1 MQLIRFDQNKAHRIE
16 HYQSVGAS
24 HAAIGHS
31 TGETRLGCIYFEP
44 GGILGA
50 HPAGVDQLFLVVSGE
65 GWVSGEDGQRTA
77 VSAGTGA
84 LWRAGEV
91 HESGSDRGMTAIV
104 IQASELFTPR
114 SPGLTGGE

>member
-1 MQLIRFDQNKAHRIE
+1 MQLIRFDQNHAHPIE
-16 HYQSVGAS
+16 HYQSIGAS

-31 TGETRLGCIYFEP
+31 TAETRLGCIYIEP

-50 HPAGVDQLFLVVSGE
+50 HPAGVDQFFLVVSGE
-65 GWVSGEDGQRTA
+65 GWISGEDGQRTA

-84 LWRAGEV
+84 LWRAGEM

-104 IQASELFTPR
+104 IQASQLVMANP
-114 SPGLTGGE
+114 PG